1 MKNTEFE
8 GLWWGFLAR
17 ALVFLLLASLLLA
30 GCDRTKK
37 QEMRIGIIKPSVD
50 HLPLTHA
57 HQTGQLSPNVKLV
70 NFSSGWEVQEALI
83 AGRIDAAIM
92 PFTYA
97 WNAASL
103 GYPLRIV
110 SHFELETDAIVVP
123 SNIGSFAELNE
134 ARIGLLKA
142 STLEILFIDWA
153 RERGIIYDP
162 VYFRTPNEM
171 IAALE
176 GGDVDAIVIYEPLIQ
191 KLPALFKVL
200 HYFKADYP
208 SHPCCDFVINV
219 SGLSQQRRDE
229 YRKLLDSV
237 KYSQEAASRAESE
250 LLDLAARLYGLD
262 RQQAKNA
269 LANTG
274 YMTGLSEAGMAF
286 ERKMTGMAIE
296 LGYQYRELE
305 DSEIFLKLE

>member
-1 MKNTEFE
+1 MKTAEFE
-8 GLWWGFLAR
+8 RLSRSFSAWMLAL
-17 ALVFLLLASLLLA
+17 ALIAVLLAA
-30 GCDRTKK
+30 GCGRTHKE
-37 QEMRIGIIKPSVD
+37 EMRIGVIKPSVD

-57 HQTGQLSPNVKLV
+57 HQTGQLSPHVKLV

-110 SHFELETDAIVVP
+110 SHFELETDGIIVP
-123 SNIGSFAELNE
+123 SGLSNFAELNE

-171 IAALE
+171 AAALE
-176 GGDVDAIVIYEPLIQ
+176 VGDVDAIVTYEPLIQ
-191 KLPALFKVL
+191 KLPARFKVL

-208 SHPCCDFVINV
+208 GHPCCDFVINV
-219 SGLSQQRRDE
+219 SGLTQQRRDE
-229 YRKLLDSV
+229 YRELLDAV
-237 KYSQEAASRAESE
+237 KLSQDAANRAENE
-250 LLDLAARLYGLD
+250 LLDLAGRLYGLD
-262 RQQAKNA
+262 RDQTRNA
-269 LANTG
+269 LSNTV

-296 LGYQYRELE
+296 LGYQYQELD
-305 DSEIFLKLE
+305 DSEIFLRLE